1 MDCKT
6 NHAESLILRF
16 LLCEALLNY
25 VLKFQRPRNIR
36 KALDEAMPTEL
47 FDLYEIVMSRITQ
60 LEDDSKQLALETLS
74 WVLYAKRPLHIDEL
88 QEAITIEEGDRGL
101 DKEDLPLAQTL
112 VEVCGSLIV
121 YDKVSGVVGL
131 THETVKEFLLSRH
144 SRQLSS
150 EVDIARTCLTCLLF
164 DIFNG
169 PCASEESLVAR
180 LHECSISRYA
190 AQFWGIHTRGEAER
204 NPYIQQAVL
213 SLLTSENKKNSMLQ
227 MEAYNSTW
235 PTITFTWG
243 QTLLHVIAAKGL
255 AIMCRLVLC
264 HILNHRYTLSTPSTL
279 IESDRERSQPVML
292 NSLPTAGTNINA
304 KDNDGQTALYLAAE
318 EGHKEVVQQLLG
330 KDADVDAQGGY
341 YG

>member
-25 VLKFQRPRNIR
+25 VLKFQKPRNIR

-47 FDLYEIVMSRITQ
+47 FDLYETVMSQITQ
-60 LEDDSKQLALETLS
+60 SEDDSKQLALETLS

-169 PCASEESLVAR
+169 PCPSEQSLVAR

-204 NPYIQQAVL
+204 NPHIQQAVL

-227 MEAYNSTW
+227 MEAYANSTW
-235 PTITFTWG
+235 GTITFTWG

-264 HILNHRYTLSTPSTL
+264 HILNHRYTLPTPLTL
-279 IESDRERSQPVML
+279 IESDGGRSQPVML
-292 NSLPTAGTNINA
+292 SSLPTAGTNVNA
-304 KDNDGQTALYLAAE
+304 KDNDGQTALYLAAQ
-318 EGHKEVVQQLLG
+318 EGHKEV
-330 KDADVDAQGGY
+330 
-341 YG
+341 